1 MNTTVVGKALYLEM
15 RRGGYT
21 TQILLTPEALSL
33 PGKLVPLTCYKRRI
47 SVTEPRKSWKQV
59 SAGFTSEKDINTG
72 AIFQMSVDHAI
83 STVPNRLQFV
93 DNLFNQMISQGYTL
107 YKTPIAVEVTHE
119 DVEEIRMGKTP
130 YKILGRITRCRRT
143 LGFGEDLFE
152 K

>member
-1 MNTTVVGKALYLEM
+1 MNTTVVGKALYLEL

-21 TQILLTPEALSL
+21 TQVLMTPEAMNLS
-33 PGKLVPLTCYKRRI
+33 GKLVPMTCYKRRI
-47 SVTEPRKSWKQV
+47 SASEPRKSWKQV

-72 AIFQMSVDHAI
+72 TIFQMSTDHAI
-83 STVPNRLQFV
+83 ATVANRLQFV

-107 YKTPIAVEVTHE
+107 YKSAIAVEVTHE
-119 DVEEIRMGKTP
+119 DLDEIRMGKTP

-143 LGFGEDLFE
+143 LNFGEDLFE